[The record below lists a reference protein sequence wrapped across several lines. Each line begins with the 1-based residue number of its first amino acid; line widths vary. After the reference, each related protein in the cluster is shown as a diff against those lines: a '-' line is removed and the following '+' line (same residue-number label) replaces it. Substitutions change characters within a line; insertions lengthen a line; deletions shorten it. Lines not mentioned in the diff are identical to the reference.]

1 MQTEMLWSFLEVFF
15 YVVATYIDQL
25 ELARLFIEK
34 YTSEKQD
41 QQLREYLRNLK
52 DGIIVFKLPD

>member
-1 MQTEMLWSFLEVFF
+1 MLWSFLEVFF
-15 YVVATYIDQL
+15 YVAATYFDQF

-41 QQLREYLRNLK
+41 QQLREYLGNLK
-52 DGIIVFKLPD
+52 DGIIVFR

>member
-15 YVVATYIDQL
+15 YVAATYFDQF

-41 QQLREYLRNLK
+41 QQLREYLGNLK
-52 DGIIVFKLPD
+52 DGIIVFR